1 MTIKELRQM
10 KGLTLAAFAKSIG
23 IGMSTLTGY
32 EAGKRQPGE
41 KALAAIKKVY
51 GVDLN
56 DTLSAAQAS
65 SVAPA
70 APVEATPAK
79 EKAVEKKATKKPRAK
94 KQAAP
99 VETAPVE
106 ERAEKPAKKPR
117 AKKQPMP
124 VEAAPIAPAEEKAE
138 KSAKKPRAK
147 KQAAPV
153 EKKPAQIIIQSP
165 MGGEITPEEILSRVG
180 DVDKVY
186 VRLDQNAIYWVKGE
200 ETGAINIW

>member
-41 KALAAIKKVY
+41 KALAAIKEVY

-56 DTLSAAQAS
+56 ETA
-65 SVAPA
+65 APA
-70 APVEATPAK
+70 APV
-79 EKAVEKKATKKPRAK
+79 
-94 KQAAP
+94 
-99 VETAPVE
+99 
-106 ERAEKPAKKPR
+106 
-117 AKKQPMP
+117 
-124 VEAAPIAPAEEKAE
+124 APAEEKAVE
-138 KSAKKPRAK
+138 KKSAKKPRAK

-165 MGGEITPEEILSRVG
+165 MGGEITPEDILTKAG
-180 DVDKVY
+180 NADKIY
-186 VRLDQNAIYWVKGE
+186 VRVDQNKLYIVNGD
-200 ETGAINIW
+200 ETSSVDLW

>member
-23 IGMSTLTGY
+23 IGMYTLTGY

-41 KALAAIKKVY
+41 KALAAIKEVY

-56 DTLSAAQAS
+56 ETAAPAAQAS
-65 SVAPA
+65 SAAVEAAPA
-70 APVEATPAK
+70 TPTE
-79 EKAVEKKATKKPRAK
+79 EKTVEKKAARKPRAK

-99 VETAPVE
+99 VETAPV
-106 ERAEKPAKKPR
+106 
-117 AKKQPMP
+117 
-124 VEAAPIAPAEEKAE
+124 EEKAE

-165 MGGEITPEEILSRVG
+165 MGGEITPEDILTKAG
-180 DVDKVY
+180 NAEKIY
-186 VRLDQNAIYWVKGE
+186 VRVDQNKLYIVNGD
-200 ETGAINIW
+200 ETSSVDLW

>member
-10 KGLTLAAFAKSIG
+10 KGMTLAAFAKSIG

-56 DTLSAAQAS
+56 SKA
-65 SVAPA
+65 APA
-70 APVEATPAK
+70 S
-79 EKAVEKKATKKPRAK
+79 
-94 KQAAP
+94 
-99 VETAPVE
+99 
-106 ERAEKPAKKPR
+106 
-117 AKKQPMP
+117 P
-124 VEAAPIAPAEEKAE
+124 VEAAPAEEKGDKKA
-138 KSAKKPRAK
+138 AKPRA
-147 KQAAPV
+147 
-153 EKKPAQIIIQSP
+153 KKPAQIIIQSP
-165 MGGEITPEEILSRVG
+165 MGGEITPEDILSRVG

>member
-10 KGLTLAAFAKSIG
+10 KGMTLAAFAKSIG

-51 GVDLN
+51 GVDLA
-56 DTLSAAQAS
+56 TAS
-65 SVAPA
+65 PVPAPTS
-70 APVEATPAK
+70 APVEAAPA
-79 EKAVEKKATKKPRAK
+79 EKKTRKPRAK
-94 KQAAP
+94 KEAVAP
-99 VETAPVE
+99 APAEEKVEKKA
-106 ERAEKPAKKPR
+106 RKPR
-117 AKKQPMP
+117 AKK
-124 VEAAPIAPAEEKAE
+124 EAVVPAPAEEKTEE
-138 KSAKKPRAK
+138 K
-147 KQAAPV
+147 V
-153 EKKPAQIIIQSP
+153 EKKAKKTASIIIQSA

-186 VRLDQNAIYWVKGE
+186 VRPDQNAIYWVKGE

>member
-41 KALAAIKKVY
+41 KALAAIKEVY

-56 DTLSAAQAS
+56 SATS
-65 SVAPA
+65 PA
-70 APVEATPAK
+70 APVESEPAAPAE
-79 EKAVEKKATKKPRAK
+79 EKAVEKKAARKPR
-94 KQAAP
+94 
-99 VETAPVE
+99 
-106 ERAEKPAKKPR
+106 AKKPR

-147 KQAAPV
+147 KQAALV

-165 MGGEITPEEILSRVG
+165 LGGEITPEDILTKAG
-180 DVDKVY
+180 NAEKIY
-186 VRLDQNAIYWVKGE
+186 VRVDQNKLYIVNGD
-200 ETGAINIW
+200 ETSSVDLW

>member
-41 KALAAIKKVY
+41 KALAAIKEVY

-56 DTLSAAQAS
+56 STAPSAT
-65 SVAPA
+65 
-70 APVEATPAK
+70 PVEAAAAAPAE
-79 EKAVEKKATKKPRAK
+79 EKAVEKKAAKKPRAK

-106 ERAEKPAKKPR
+106 ERAEKSAKKPR

-147 KQAAPV
+147 KQAAPAK
-153 EKKPAQIIIQSP
+153 ETPTKKPAQIIIQSP
-165 MGGEITPEEILSRVG
+165 MGGEITPEDILTKAG
-180 DVDKVY
+180 NADKIY
-186 VRLDQNAIYWVKGE
+186 VRVDQNKLYIVNGD
-200 ETGAINIW
+200 ETSSVDLW